1 MTDISSPPT
10 ATDDSSNMAMAA
22 DIVAAYVSHNTIGMT
37 EIPALIATVHAALSG
52 LDNAPQ
58 PEEAPKEPAVSPR
71 SSVKPDS
78 IACLECGKRF
88 KSIKRHLSSNHELT
102 PDQYRAKW
110 NLKHDYPMV
119 APEYAAARSKL
130 AKSMGLG
137 RKPA

>member
-10 ATDDSSNMAMAA
+10 ATDDRSNMAMAA
-22 DIVAAYVSHNTIGMT
+22 DIVAAYVRHNTIGVT

-58 PEEAPKEPAVSPR
+58 PEDAPKEPAVSPR